1 LKQYKI
7 GEIAELAGVSKRT
20 IDYYTNLG
28 LLKPVRSENN
38 YRYYSEEALVRL
50 KIIEDM
56 KAKRFTLEEI
66 KEQIILL
73 DDKLSRA
80 KKENEGGMINT
91 DFLISQIKQLE
102 NHIVQL
108 QPMLASLES
117 GQATLSA
124 RQKLLQSTALVQMLL
139 IYINEMASL
148 I

>member
-1 LKQYKI
+1 MKQYKI

-50 KIIEDM
+50 RIIEDM
-56 KAKRFTLEEI
+56 KAKRYTLEEI

-73 DDKLSRA
+73 DDKLSQA
-80 KKENEGGMINT
+80 KKENEGGMINA

-108 QPMLASLES
+108 QPMLASLDS
-117 GQATLSA
+117 GQAALLA